1 MQKLADNDAEKLGK
15 ILQGMESLLPGI
27 ASLLFLGSPRIS
39 SFRGPESPTCPL
51 SFLGARERWR
61 KGWGPWI
68 IAEMLGKVSNLPST
82 TQTSLENVFQAP
94 KSSKVLGK
102 RRPGHQK
109 SVTGFNG
116 EALPGGVPGP
126 NRAGRGSLRARTVL
140 EVCLYMHVARDGR
153 WGGFSRGSVLLV
165 VPGIR

>member
-51 SFLGARERWR
+51 SFLGARERWG

-126 NRAGRGSLRARTVL
+126 EPGRARKS
-140 EVCLYMHVARDGR
+140 ARPDRVRSLFIYARCEGR
-153 WGGFSRGSVLLV
+153 PLGRL
-165 VPGIR
+165 